1 MIIGND
7 FKKIK
12 NKYDVIVVGAG
23 HAGLEASFA
32 ASNLGFSTALITLNE
47 DGIGLAPCNPS
58 VGGPAKGIVT
68 REIDALG
75 GMQGVAADINQ
86 LQMKLLNSSKGPGVW
101 ALRAQIDKIEY
112 HNWFINEVKKQSN
125 LDVIYGEVS
134 SLKTLNNIIL
144 GIEIND
150 EINIEAQAVILTTG
164 TYLKSVCHQGE
175 TNVKSGPDGFK
186 RAESLSDSLIELGF
200 NLIRLKTGTPPR
212 ILKDSI
218 DYTKFEYEPGTNKK
232 LSFSHFNKHFVP
244 FDEQE
249 PCWILHTTDKTKE
262 IIEKNLKRSA
272 MYGGYIKTAVGPRY
286 CPSIE
291 DKVVKFNDKPCYQL
305 FVEPESK
312 HLDTIY
318 LDGFSTSMPIDVQD
332 EMIRSLPGFENC
344 VVKKYAYAIEY
355 DAIDPTQLYPSLES
369 KLIKGLFFA
378 GQINGTSG
386 YEEAAGQGLIAG
398 INAVQYIKKQPPLIL
413 KRHESYIGVMID
425 DIVTKGITEPYRLLT
440 SRAEHR
446 LALRNDN
453 ALDRLIKYGYDI
465 GLVKQENYDL
475 YLKQNELINDIIT
488 KLKNVYVGQI
498 KELSHVKK
506 NNATLYDYLKRPE
519 VLIENVLS
527 FIGIDAI
534 TIDQEILDKI
544 QIQIKFE
551 GYIKVQNENL
561 ERLSNLD
568 KYDLTCIVDYQ
579 DVPNITLEAIDKLN
593 KIKPINLDQASRIS
607 GINLTDIARIKYY
620 LDVIKNKEK

>member
-1 MIIGND
+1 MIIAKEYSKMKPN
-7 FKKIK
+7 
-12 NKYDVIVVGAG
+12 YDVIVVGAG
-23 HAGLEASFA
+23 HAGLEASLA
-32 ASNLGFSTALITLNE
+32 CAHLGFQTALITLNE
-47 DGIGLAPCNPS
+47 QGIGLAPCNPS
-58 VGGPAKGIVT
+58 IGGPAKGVVT

-75 GMQGVAADINQ
+75 GMQAIAADMNQ

-112 HNWFINEVKKQSN
+112 HNWFVKVVGEEPN
-125 LDVIYGEVS
+125 LDVIYAEAT
-134 SLKTLNNIIL
+134 SLIADNNQIKGVVLNK
-144 GIEIND
+144 
-150 EINIEAQAVILTTG
+150 EININAKAVILTTG

-175 TNVKSGPDGFK
+175 KHVESGPDGFN
-186 RAESLSDSLIELGF
+186 RAENLSDSLVALGF
-200 NLIRLKTGTPPR
+200 KLIRLKTGTPPR
-212 ILKDSI
+212 ILKDSV
-218 DYTKFEYEPGTNKK
+218 DYSRFEYEPGTNKQ
-232 LSFSHFNKHFVP
+232 LSFSHFNKHFMP
-244 FDEQE
+244 FEEQE
-249 PCWILHTTDKTKE
+249 PCWILHTTDLTKA
-262 IIEKNLKRSA
+262 IIEKNLTRSA

-305 FVEPESK
+305 FIEPESR

-318 LDGFSTSMPIDVQD
+318 LDGFSTSMPVDVQD

-355 DAIDPTQLYPSLES
+355 DAIDPTQLYPSLQS

-398 INAVQYIKKQPPLIL
+398 INAAQFIRDKAPLIL

-453 ALDRLIKYGYDI
+453 ALDRLIQYGYDI
-465 GLVKQENYDL
+465 GLVKQENYDI
-475 YLKQNELINDIIT
+475 YLAQNQLMNDLIKQ
-488 KLKNVYVGQI
+488 LKNIYVGQI
-498 KELSHVKK
+498 KALGDVKK
-506 NNATLYDYLKRPE
+506 NNVTLYEYLKRPE
-519 VLIENVLS
+519 VKIEEVLTY
-527 FIGIDAI
+527 INIDPQ

-544 QIQIKFE
+544 QIQVKFE

-561 ERLSNLD
+561 QRLSNLD
-568 KYDLTCIVDYQ
+568 KYDLTGIHNYKE
-579 DVPNITLEAIDKLN
+579 VPNITLEAIDKLN

-620 LDVIKNKEK
+620 LDVIKNKDQ